1 ERQRAHR
8 SSVAKHTSLSQ
19 THASTQHSRK
29 HTTHLSTSAM
39 NSTTT
44 TTTAIMYDPEAL
56 QRWEAIEKRQLAD
69 DNRLRGGR
77 RRLWWQ
83 HRQSEADP
91 EEHWSRMQRQL
102 LAIDHYTSYSSSP
115 PS

>member
-1 ERQRAHR
+1 
-8 SSVAKHTSLSQ
+8 
-19 THASTQHSRK
+19 
-29 HTTHLSTSAM
+29 
-39 NSTTT
+39 
-44 TTTAIMYDPEAL
+44 MYDPEAL
-56 QRWEAIEKRQLAD
+56 QRWEALEKRQLAD

-102 LAIDHYTSYSSSP
+102 LAIDHYTTSYSSSLPSFVSALPSP
-115 PS
+115 PERRHHRRCPVWRAERHS